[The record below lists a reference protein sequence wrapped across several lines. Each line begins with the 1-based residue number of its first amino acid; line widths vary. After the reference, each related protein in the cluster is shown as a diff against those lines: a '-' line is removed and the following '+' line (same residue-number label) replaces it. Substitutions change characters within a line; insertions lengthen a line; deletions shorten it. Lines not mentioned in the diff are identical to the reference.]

1 MWRKIGGGIVILLI
15 LAVGSG
21 YYYAAN
27 LAASIEASLESDG
40 SAATQTAVR
49 AGGVRLS
56 LLPGYGSI
64 SSLRVANPPGYSTRT
79 ALALDSVDIQLD
91 IFTLPGNGTVIAKH
105 VNIVRPHIAYEV
117 KLPGLQ
123 SNLQVIQSNIA
134 AYSGGASAPGGLGA
148 RKEIIRDLTITGGKV
163 TVIAPVLSGKILV
176 VDLPPLHFTD
186 LGGSTGA
193 TPAQLAAQVVNV
205 MTRQAI
211 ITGAAAIAKQG
222 ISIPAEAEGVLKS
235 LLGN

>member
-1 MWRKIGGGIVILLI
+1 M
-15 LAVGSG
+15 
-21 YYYAAN
+21 
-27 LAASIEASLESDG
+27 
-40 SAATQTAVR
+40 
-49 AGGVRLS
+49 
-56 LLPGYGSI
+56 
-64 SSLRVANPPGYSTRT
+64 
-79 ALALDSVDIQLD
+79 ALDRVHIQLD
-91 IFTLPGNGTVIAKH
+91 IFTLPGNGTVIVKH
-105 VNIVRPHIAYEV
+105 VDIVRPHIAYEL

-123 SNLQVIQSNIA
+123 SNLQVIQSNIS
-134 AYSGGASAPGGLGA
+134 AYAGGTSAPGGLGA

-222 ISIPAEAEGVLKS
+222 ISIPAEAGGVLKS